1 MIGQN
6 VLDSTVEIIQNAV
19 YFQVQRVDVLPEML
33 DAFIEQNIEFIPDVE
48 KFYNA
53 NEVYWLYAS
62 FKKDDFHKQVSESFG
77 NKFIKNNPVILI
89 KGLDEK
95 DKRIL
100 FVHFELD
107 SLSNEKNK
115 RKTLQELKLNL
126 EEAVAKENFELA
138 QKIKLKIELK
148 EKTTSNKN
156 RIN

>member
-1 MIGQN
+1 
-6 VLDSTVEIIQNAV
+6 
-19 YFQVQRVDVLPEML
+19 ML

-62 FKKDDFHKQVSESFG
+62 FKKEDFHKQISESFG